1 MKIKYMKLKKVLF
14 TTFFLCALSL
24 GYAQENFRGTVVQQR
39 YIRLEFESPVKLQE
53 SVTMSI
59 KRLELGRYQ
68 IPYHTEVER
77 FIQSLDVGLAHTV
90 LEAVLELGSDSSGMF
105 QYEDHAV
112 KQGYSY
118 IYWLQSPGGI
128 IINGPL
134 CLKVRDPNVW
144 LSQEKIEHTMDR
156 LTRIHPN
163 VVEKRTFGKTRNS
176 NPING
181 LLAGNLNNAIA
192 LIGNIHAGESGAE
205 LLLYSIEQIL
215 AHNIDLLKKTG
226 IIIIP
231 ALNID
236 SRNRLING
244 IPDYQRK
251 NINGVDLNRNFP
263 AAWEMVDSSYSLLTN
278 DPFSAT
284 YRGTFPASEP
294 ETKTVIRMLE
304 TYKPKVVFAYHWMG
318 CITGSTLLAY
328 TKKTE
333 VLPELHRYAEHF
345 IDGFYEN
352 ARKSPGYKLIENN
365 QPGTL
370 PRYCVTKYNIPAYD
384 VEGNREDPVLLRA
397 HTDMATEE
405 DLHAYQQK
413 HYRAILN
420 VLQYLSHATD

>member
-1 MKIKYMKLKKVLF
+1 MKIKYMKLKKVFFSTL
-14 TTFFLCALSL
+14 FLCALSP
-24 GYAQENFRGTVVQQR
+24 GYAQESFKGTVVQQR
-39 YIRLEFESPVKLQE
+39 YIRLEFKSPVKLQE
-53 SVTMSI
+53 PVTVSI

-68 IPYHTEVER
+68 IPYHREVER
-77 FIQSLDVGLAHTV
+77 FIQSLDVGSAHTV
-90 LEAVLELGSDSSGMF
+90 FETALELRSDSSGMF

-118 IYWLQSPGGI
+118 IYWLQSPSEKI
-128 IINGPL
+128 IAGPL
-134 CLKVRDPNVW
+134 CLKVRDSNVW

-163 VVEKRTFGKTRNS
+163 VVEKHTFGKTRNG

-181 LLAGNLNNAIA
+181 LLVGNLNNAVV

-205 LLLYSIEQIL
+205 LHLYTIEQIL
-215 AHNIDLLKKTG
+215 AHNKDLLKKTG

-251 NINGVDLNRNFP
+251 NINEVDLNRNFP
-263 AAWEMVDSSYSLLTN
+263 AAWEMVDSSYSILTN

-284 YRGTFPASEP
+284 YRGHSPASEP
-294 ETKTVIRMLE
+294 ETKTVIRMIE

-352 ARKSPGYKLIENN
+352 ARKPPDYKLIGNN

-370 PRYCVTKYNIPAYD
+370 PRYCVTKHNIPAYD
-384 VEGNREDPVLLRA
+384 VEGNKQDPVLNRA

-405 DLHAYQQK
+405 DLRAYQQK

-420 VLQYLSHATD
+420 VLQYLSRTTD